1 MLKTLA
7 AVVLATS
14 MITGTAF
21 AAKPS
26 SNVSATAAPANAGS
40 NAKTVVAAATHP
52 RTPVKHMGA
61 HTRKHVMKQAHHF
74 KAVKTHKTHVA
85 KVTKGAKTA
94 KKGRTHS
101 ANLDHHLTKTN

>member
-14 MITGTAF
+14 MITNTAF

-26 SNVSATAAPANAGS
+26 GNVGATAAANAGS
-40 NAKTVVAAATHP
+40 NAKTVVGATQP
-52 RTPVKHMGA
+52 NTAVKYTGTQ
-61 HTRKHVMKQAHHF
+61 TRKNVAKEAHHF
-74 KAVKTHKTHVA
+74 KGVKTHKTLVA

-101 ANLDHHLTKTN
+101 ANLAHHLTKTN